1 MDFIDVINTR
11 NSVRKYDDKTVEDE
25 KINEILECARLAPSW
40 ANKQGWHFIVIKN
53 AAKVAALTKAAGLV
67 NRWLK
72 NVPAMIVACG
82 DPSNSGHRAGI
93 DYIFIDVAIA
103 MEHVV
108 LAANNLGLGT
118 CWIGYFDENGIKKEL
133 GIPDEIRV
141 IALTPLGYPAEKR
154 GTYEKAARFV
164 LGSKKRKEIDEIVHH
179 ETW

>member
-1 MDFIDVINTR
+1 LDFIDVINTR
-11 NSVRKYDDKTVEDE
+11 NSVRKYDAKPVEDE

-53 AAKVAALTKAAGLV
+53 PEKVAALTKAAGLV

-82 DPSNSGHRAGI
+82 DPGQSGHRAGI
-93 DYIFIDVAIA
+93 EYIYIDVAIA
-103 MEHVV
+103 MEHLV

-118 CWIGYFDENGIKKEL
+118 CWIGYFDEEGIKKEL
-133 GIPDEIRV
+133 GIPDDIRV
-141 IALTPLGYPAEKR
+141 IVLTPLGYPAEKR

-164 LGSKKRKEIDEIVHH
+164 MGSKKRKEIDEIVHQ